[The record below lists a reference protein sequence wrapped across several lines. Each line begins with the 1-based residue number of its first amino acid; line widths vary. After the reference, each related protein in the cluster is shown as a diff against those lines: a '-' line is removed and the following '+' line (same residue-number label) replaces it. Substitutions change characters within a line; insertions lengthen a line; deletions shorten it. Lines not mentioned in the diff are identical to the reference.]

1 MEGFVAS
8 ELILQP
14 EIKHIILVLTSV
26 SDEDPTAWEALE
38 SLNHELQVSPNYSS
52 PISSERSRAR

>member
-1 MEGFVAS
+1 MAS

-26 SDEDPTAWEALE
+26 SDEDATALEALE
-38 SLNHELQVSPNYSS
+38 SLNHEFKKPFLAAFPKMGIAETDTS
-52 PISSERSRAR
+52 